1 MYYSRPKRNS
11 KQCLCIFLGGGKGQ
25 IWCIMGN
32 VEVAYW
38 PKYSQFQNEAKCKT
52 SSWWKWV
59 SFAWV
64 HINCFSLLGCLPLNW
79 LIHWLKRCL
88 LDWWTSWL
96 IRYNKFLVLLYFW
109 REILHKLFSFK
120 LHSSLFFIFG
130 GNFSRSYLQSN
141 YIFLVESLPHR
152 SPLLL
157 ATWSLE
163 RAGWLWGREWEAT
176 LWNSLGTLA
185 SSLVHTQK
193 EMRVKKCSLRSKG

>member
-1 MYYSRPKRNS
+1 MSFI
-11 KQCLCIFLGGGKGQ
+11 C
-25 IWCIMGN
+25 M
-32 VEVAYW
+32 
-38 PKYSQFQNEAKCKT
+38 
-52 SSWWKWV
+52 SSY
-59 SFAWV
+59 
-64 HINCFSLLGCLPLNW
+64 NCFSLLVCLPLNW

-120 LHSSLFFIFG
+120 PHSSALFWGEILKRLFSFKLHSSLFFIFG

-152 SPLLL
+152 FPLLL
-157 ATWSLE
+157 ATWSFE
-163 RAGWLWGREWEAT
+163 RAGWLWGRKWEAA

-185 SSLVHTQK
+185 SRLVHTQK
-193 EMRVKKCSLRSKG
+193 EMQVKKCSLRSKG